1 MPFVRVDA
9 QGDIDLDILDTAHPS
24 SMLPGELIVGLPG
37 GSHAQE
43 SSMGDSLCIRGDAVV
58 HLAGEMDM
66 FGAERGEDGFNEFEA
81 VIRGSVLDEDLDTV
95 TNAWSREYKA

>member
-1 MPFVRVDA
+1 
-9 QGDIDLDILDTAHPS
+9 
-24 SMLPGELIVGLPG
+24 
-37 GSHAQE
+37 
-43 SSMGDSLCIRGDAVV
+43 
-58 HLAGEMDM
+58 MDM